1 MEAHGADD
9 DVEGLCVKRG
19 ALAVSH
25 HEPSSCEEYRALW
38 SLSARTDDWTV
49 RGGEAQRV
57 SIARAILKD
66 APIAIL
72 DEVTAS
78 VDADNE
84 RHIQLAMNELCRDK
98 TTLVIAHRLNT
109 VRDADKIVVLESGR
123 IVEQGTHEEFL
134 AQDGAYV
141 RLLEAGRTG
150 VGR

>member
-1 MEAHGADD
+1 M
-9 DVEGLCVKRG
+9 
-19 ALAVSH
+19 
-25 HEPSSCEEYRALW
+25 CEEYRALW
-38 SLSARTDDWTV
+38 SLSARTDDWMV

-66 APIAIL
+66 APIVIL
-72 DEVTAS
+72 DEATAS

-84 RHIQLAMNELCRDK
+84 RHIQLAMSELCRDK
-98 TTLVIAHRLNT
+98 TTLVIAHGLNT

-123 IVEQGTHEEFL
+123 IVEQGTHEELL